1 MKTKLISEYGRLHD
15 INNDIVD
22 RLKSD
27 KKSCKYFYELY
38 LENIKESPLRSENK
52 LAQELGIQIYDWGY
66 MYSFPFRATRNTNLQ
81 NFQFK
86 FSHRITAT
94 NCFIFKCGLKEI
106 EICTFCT
113 ETKESLLHLLWKYTY
128 TKSLIFI
135 SKYFRKLWS

>member
-27 KKSCKYFYELY
+27 TKSCKYFYELY

-52 LAQELGIQIYDWGY
+52 LTQELGIQIYDWGY
-66 MYSFPFRATRNTNLQ
+66 SFSSPFRATRNTKLQ

-86 FSHRITAT
+86 LSHRITAT
-94 NCFIFKCGLKEI
+94 NYFPFKCGLKEV
-106 EICTFCT
+106 ELCTFCT
-113 ETKESLLHLLWKYTY
+113 ETKESLLHLFWKYTY
-128 TKSLIFI
+128 TKKIN
-135 SKYFRKLWS
+135 